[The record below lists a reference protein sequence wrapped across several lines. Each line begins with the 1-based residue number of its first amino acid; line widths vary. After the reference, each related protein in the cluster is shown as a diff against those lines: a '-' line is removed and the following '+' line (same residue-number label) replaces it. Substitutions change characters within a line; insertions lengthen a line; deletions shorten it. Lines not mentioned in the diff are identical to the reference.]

1 MLALTLALVAALWRS
16 RRAPSPPTRHP
27 PPGLAAPRRA
37 HILTAPNS
45 RASTRTHVQPSPA
58 LVTSDPGATNGGFA
72 GRVVSLADGRG
83 IAHATLTFTSDGASA
98 EVSTRLDGAFVYT
111 PSRAG
116 DHTLVLV
123 RAAGYVPY
131 SPEASRASVAFVA
144 RRGARVTG
152 VVIPLEPVVE
162 YAVRVET
169 PDGAPVARAT
179 VRALDDEANER
190 VTDAQGE
197 ARLPTHDDAVIEAR
211 HAAYRIGRAT
221 VDFSAQIARRVTIR
235 LRARDDAATDLL
247 TGRATLAGCVR
258 DEHGE
263 AVEEALVHARR
274 PSDHDGAHP
283 DAVAVTG
290 ADGCF
295 RLNGLDPGAHT
306 VQVTSPCCAL
316 WTGRAEA
323 PGDGIAIT
331 LGRGLALR
339 GAVRDAET
347 GRPVAG
353 SVVIATRTEGAVE
366 LGASLSASVFDS
378 EGRYELR
385 GLRAGTHMVVA
396 VADGYAPSP
405 ERRVEVSTDG
415 AAVDFTLTRG
425 ARCTGRVI
433 DARTKLAIGGARV
446 SLEGRL
452 GAQGA
457 VPTLAQAL
465 TDARGM
471 FVLTGLAPGLH
482 SVSVAAEGHH
492 ARLFSGLD
500 VPASGELGP
509 FEWELTPTEAGEAP
523 RIELVG
529 IGAVLSGDGDALRVN
544 EVVAGGGAAEAG
556 ITPGDHITH
565 LDGTPVATWGFQGSI
580 QRIRGPEGSVVRL
593 TLVRGDAGATEI
605 DVRRRRIAR

>member
-1 MLALTLALVAALWRS
+1 MRHAPPDVATS
-16 RRAPSPPTRHP
+16 RRARH
-27 PPGLAAPRRA
+27 LAAPRA
-37 HILTAPNS
+37 
-45 RASTRTHVQPSPA
+45 RASTRATVRPSPA
-58 LVTSDPGATNGGFA
+58 HVTPDPGATHGGFA

-83 IAHATLTFTSDGASA
+83 VPGATLTFTADGASA
-98 EVSTRLDGAFVYT
+98 EVPTGPDGAFVYT

-116 DHTLVLV
+116 DHALVLV
-123 RAAGYVPY
+123 RANGYVPY

-144 RRGARVTG
+144 RSGARVTG
-152 VVIPLEPVVE
+152 VVIPLEPVIE

-169 PDGAPVARAT
+169 LDGAPVAGAT
-179 VRALDDEANER
+179 VRALDDEALER

-197 ARLPTHDDAVIEAR
+197 ARLPAHDDALIEAR
-211 HAAYRIGRAT
+211 HASYCVGRAA
-221 VDFSAQIARRVTIR
+221 VDFSAQIAHRVTVR
-235 LRARDDAATDLL
+235 LRARDDAATEPIV
-247 TGRATLAGCVR
+247 GRATLAGCVR
-258 DEHGE
+258 DERGE
-263 AVEEALVHARR
+263 VVEEARVHARR
-274 PSDHDGAHP
+274 PSDDDGAHP
-283 DAVAVTG
+283 EAVAVTG

-295 RLNGLDPGAHT
+295 RLSGLDSGVHT
-306 VQVTSPCCAL
+306 VQVASPCCAL
-316 WTGRAEA
+316 WSGRAEA
-323 PGDGIAIT
+323 PREGLAVT
-331 LGRGLALR
+331 LGRALGLR
-339 GAVRDAET
+339 GVVRDAQT
-347 GRPVAG
+347 GRPAAG
-353 SVVIATRTEGAVE
+353 SVVIATRAEGAVE

-385 GLRAGTHMVVA
+385 GLRAGPHVVVA
-396 VADGYAPSP
+396 VADGYAPSS
-405 ERRVEVSTDG
+405 ERSVDLSADDAT
-415 AAVDFTLTRG
+415 VDFALTRG

-471 FVLTGLAPGLH
+471 FALTGLAPGLH

-500 VPASGELGP
+500 VPMSGELGP
-509 FEWELTPTEAGEAP
+509 FEWELTPTEPGETP

-565 LDGTPVATWGFQGSI
+565 IDGTPVAAWGFQGSI

-593 TLVRGDAGATEI
+593 TRARGDAGATEI
-605 DVRRRRIAR
+605 NVRRRRIAR

>member
-1 MLALTLALVAALWRS
+1 VFALALALVAALWRS
-16 RRAPSPPTRHP
+16 QKKPPAPTNHPSPGGAALRRTRHV
-27 PPGLAAPRRA
+27 AEA
-37 HILTAPNS
+37 S
-45 RASTRTHVQPSPA
+45 VRASTRTRARPSPA
-58 LVTSDPGATNGGFA
+58 RVTAAPDATNGGFA
-72 GRVVSLADGRG
+72 GRVLSLADGRG
-83 IAHATLTFTSDGASA
+83 IPGATLTFTSDGASA
-98 EVSTRLDGAFVYT
+98 EVSAGPDGAFVYT

-116 DHTLVLV
+116 DHSLLLV
-123 RAAGYVPY
+123 RANGYVPF

-144 RRGARVTG
+144 RSGARVTG
-152 VVIPLEPVVE
+152 VVIPLEPVLE
-162 YAVRVET
+162 YTVRVET
-169 PDGAPVARAT
+169 PDGAPLAHAT

-197 ARLPTHDDAVIEAR
+197 ARLLTHDDAMIEAR
-211 HAAYRIGRAT
+211 HAAYRLGRAP
-221 VDFSAQIARRVTIR
+221 VDFSAQIARRVTVR

-263 AVEEALVHARR
+263 VVEEALVHARR
-274 PSDHDGAHP
+274 PSDDDGAHP

-295 RLNGLDPGAHT
+295 RLSGLDPGAHA

-323 PGDGIAIT
+323 PGEGLVVT
-331 LGRGLALR
+331 LGRGFALR

-385 GLRAGTHMVVA
+385 GLRAGPHVVVA

-415 AAVDFTLTRG
+415 AAVDFALTRG
-425 ARCTGRVI
+425 ARCTGRVT
-433 DARTKLAIGGARV
+433 DARTKLAVGGARV

-465 TDARGM
+465 TDAQGV

-482 SVSVAAEGHH
+482 SVSVAADGHH

-500 VPASGELGP
+500 VPASGVLGP

-593 TLVRGDAGATEI
+593 TLARGDAGVTEVN
-605 DVRRRRIAR
+605 VRRRRIAR